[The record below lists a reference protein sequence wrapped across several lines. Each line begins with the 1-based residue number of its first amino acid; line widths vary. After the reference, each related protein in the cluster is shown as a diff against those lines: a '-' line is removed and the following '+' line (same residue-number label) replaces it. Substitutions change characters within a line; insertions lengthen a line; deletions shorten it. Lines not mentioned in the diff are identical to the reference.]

1 MTGARRLSQAISE
14 GDGIS
19 IVALVRDAAGATS
32 AEGDGAEGLAVVG
45 SVEGIRDST
54 SLPIL
59 FRVDASPEAAREAGA
74 DACLIVA
81 EDHGEE
87 EHLEDLHAR
96 ATELG
101 LEIVVDVH
109 DEESLAASLER
120 IEPEIFLLS
129 PREADDDEE
138 DLERILDL
146 LPDVPAGKLAIA
158 DLQAA
163 TRDDVIALER
173 AGVDAV
179 LVGGASDRPPRR
191 WRSASRGLAPPEPRV
206 GEPGDAQ
213 RKSVRQALV
222 AILALAAAL
231 RLVGIEYGLPFG
243 GLLNPDEQNIVP
255 RAWAMVHGARA
266 RSALVR
272 LPDAAALRARALPG
286 VAGRAFVP
294 DRAADRRRGRR
305 CRRRRRVVARPR
317 GVREARPAS
326 SPPRR
331 WPSRRSASPTRT
343 WPSRMSR

>member
-19 IVALVRDAAGATS
+19 LIAPAADADAAS
-32 AEGDGAEGLAVVG
+32 AAERAGAEGVVLDANVPEVRG
-45 SVEGIRDST
+45 ATG
-54 SLPIL
+54 LPIL

-179 LVGGASDRPPRR
+179 LVGGASV
-191 WRSASRGLAPPEPRV
+191 AHLVGGAPPQEV
-206 GEPGDAQ
+206 
-213 RKSVRQALV
+213 
-222 AILALAAAL
+222 
-231 RLVGIEYGLPFG
+231 
-243 GLLNPDEQNIVP
+243 
-255 RAWAMVHGARA
+255 
-266 RSALVR
+266 
-272 LPDAAALRARALPG
+272 
-286 VAGRAFVP
+286 
-294 DRAADRRRGRR
+294 
-305 CRRRRRVVARPR
+305 
-317 GVREARPAS
+317 
-326 SPPRR
+326 
-331 WPSRRSASPTRT
+331 
-343 WPSRMSR
+343 